1 MGTINVTSKRTG
13 NTYPIAIAGSTPTEQ
28 EDAFIQQYVDREDG
42 VLAIAPEEEDD
53 SQGGL
58 IDFAKSTVGGVARSF
73 TEIPG
78 GLAALGETVLGE
90 DVGTTGIGKAAQSFS
105 NNASEYI
112 QDTFDTVSY
121 THLTLPT
128 KRIV

>member
-13 NTYPIAIAGSTPTEQ
+13 NTYPIAIAGNQPTDQ

-90 DVGTTGIGKAAQSFS
+90 DLASFILGLS
-105 NNASEYI
+105 R
-112 QDTFDTVSY
+112 
-121 THLTLPT
+121 LTSW
-128 KRIV
+128 K